1 MDKTKPAAE
10 TADKIESPAERLARI
25 EAENEALR
33 AELAKANETITA
45 AEEQAIAQL
54 QMGSSVE
61 EIACGFREVEKKDKL
76 GNTVTRRV
84 KRLDADGQVELD
96 DDGKEITDKVP
107 VMDKVPVYRF
117 RIDLPASGGL
127 GLIRNGFTY
136 YHDESYE
143 FTAEELRDVKDQVAR
158 AWQHE
163 RSINGTENENAFRRP
178 QNRQLRGNERRARA

>member
-1 MDKTKPAAE
+1 
-10 TADKIESPAERLARI
+10 
-25 EAENEALR
+25 
-33 AELAKANETITA
+33 
-45 AEEQAIAQL
+45 
-54 QMGSSVE
+54 
-61 EIACGFREVEKKDKL
+61 
-76 GNTVTRRV
+76 
-84 KRLDADGQVELD
+84 VELD